1 MYSTLVFKLTHSD
14 PLAPIDKINIHL
26 FMYNILYSTTYYYRS
41 MSYDLQYVR
50 KILHPSCVQPV
61 PKFLE
66 VGTGYTGCGLRCEDC
81 GGTLTLLCLRC

>member
-41 MSYDLQYVR
+41 MSYDLQYE
-50 KILHPSCVQPV
+50 KNSAPV
-61 PKFLE
+61 
-66 VGTGYTGCGLRCEDC
+66 LRPARPEIP
-81 GGTLTLLCLRC
+81 